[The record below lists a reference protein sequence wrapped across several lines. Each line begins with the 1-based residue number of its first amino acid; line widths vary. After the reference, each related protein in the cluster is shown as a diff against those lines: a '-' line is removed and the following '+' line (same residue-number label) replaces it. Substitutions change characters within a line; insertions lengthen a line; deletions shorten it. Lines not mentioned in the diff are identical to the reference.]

1 MVATKLNEPRR
12 VVIVGG
18 GIAALEAALAL
29 HDLAGTQVRV
39 TLIAPEPDFMLQ
51 PLDVVWPFT
60 DWHPRRV
67 PFERFMHERGAHFR
81 RTVVLSVDGARQT
94 VRCAT
99 GADEPYDA
107 LIVAVGASARR
118 VFEHGLTFGADVLAL
133 NELLADVERSH
144 SRGLAFVVPK
154 GCTWPLPLYE
164 LALMAADEVRE
175 MDIDEVQ
182 LHFVTPEA
190 APLDIFGSEAS
201 GAVADLLEAAL
212 ITLRC
217 GADPDIHPGGH
228 VGTGSGDGLDVERV
242 IALPVL
248 DGPRLKGLPADAHGY
263 IPVDTYGRVV
273 SVDAVYAAG
282 DATDHPIK
290 QGDLACQQ
298 ADAVAAHVAA
308 TAGAQVDAVA
318 YAPVLRGRLVAGRRD
333 GVLGHPEKTIS
344 GRYLGP
350 YLEAQ
355 GVVDPALRGKN
366 RGAGVHVRLSR
377 SAGWS
382 GVQSVTSAGQAS

>member
-1 MVATKLNEPRR
+1 MVATNPNEPRR

-51 PLDVVWPFT
+51 PLDVVWPFA

-67 PFERFMHERGAHFR
+67 PFERFMDERGGHFR
-81 RTVVLSVDGARQT
+81 RTVVLSVDAARQT

-118 VFEHGLTFGADVLAL
+118 VFEHGLTLGADVLAL

-144 SRGLAFVVPK
+144 SRGIAFVVPK

-175 MDIDEVQ
+175 MHIDEVQ

-212 ITLRC
+212 ITLQC

-248 DGPRLKGLPADAHGY
+248 DGPRLKGLPADARGY
-263 IPVDTYGRVV
+263 IPVDEYGRVGRRRRRLRRRRRHRPP
-273 SVDAVYAAG
+273 DQAG
-282 DATDHPIK
+282 RP
-290 QGDLACQQ
+290 GL
-298 ADAVAAHVAA
+298 
-308 TAGAQVDAVA
+308 
-318 YAPVLRGRLVAGRRD
+318 PAGRRR
-333 GVLGHPEKTIS
+333 
-344 GRYLGP
+344 GRARRSNHGRAGRRGGLRPGTARP
-350 YLEAQ
+350 VGRRTPRRCSRAPGEDDLR
-355 GVVDPALRGKN
+355 ALPRPLSRGTGRRRPCCVAEN
-366 RGAGVHVRLSR
+366 RSAGVDVRLSR
-377 SAGWS
+377 SAGW
-382 GVQSVTSAGQAS
+382 GTVQSVTSTL

>member
-1 MVATKLNEPRR
+1 MVATNLNEPRR

-51 PLDVVWPFT
+51 PLDVVWPFA
-60 DWHPRRV
+60 DWHPRRL
-67 PFERFMHERGAHFR
+67 PFERFMDERGGHFR
-81 RTVVLSVDGARQT
+81 RTVVLSVDAARQT

-144 SRGLAFVVPK
+144 SRGFAFVVPK

-175 MDIDEVQ
+175 MRIDEVQ

-201 GAVADLLEAAL
+201 GAVADLLEAAR
-212 ITLRC
+212 ITLHC
-217 GADPDIHPGGH
+217 GADPDIHPRGH
-228 VGTGSGDGLDVERV
+228 IGTGSGDGLDVASA

-248 DGPRLKGLPADAHGY
+248 DGPRLKGLPADARGY
-263 IPVDTYGRVV
+263 IPVDDYGRVV
-273 SVDAVYAAG
+273 GVDAVYAAG
-282 DATDHPIK
+282 DATSHPIK

-308 TAGAQVDAVA
+308 TIGAQVDAVA
-318 YAPVLRGRLVAGRRD
+318 YAPVLRGRLVAGRRN
-333 GVLGHPEKTIS
+333 GVLGRPEKSIS

-355 GVVDPALRGKN
+355 GVVEVRRCAEN
-366 RGAGVHVRLSR
+366 RSAGVDVRLSR
-377 SAGWS
+377 SAGW
-382 GVQSVTSAGQAS
+382 GTVQSVTSTL